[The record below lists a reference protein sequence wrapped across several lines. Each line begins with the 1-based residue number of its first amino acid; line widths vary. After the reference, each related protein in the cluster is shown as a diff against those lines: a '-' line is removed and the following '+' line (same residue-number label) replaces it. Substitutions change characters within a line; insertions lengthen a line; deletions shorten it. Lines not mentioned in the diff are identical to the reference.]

1 MKFPQRDWVTEIAT
15 ATITAAAAAA
25 PMSAIVVVSGVL
37 AIGFATFAAMNG
49 YNIGDLC
56 SAIYP
61 RFRGGQAAE
70 LPRAAYVIFFAYV
83 IAATELALILRRRM
97 TNH

>member
-1 MKFPQRDWVTEIAT
+1 MKMAERKAKTWLIAT
-15 ATITAAAAAA
+15 IVA
-25 PMSAIVVVSGVL
+25 PISAIVVVSGVL
-37 AIGFATFAAMNG
+37 AIGFATYAAMKG
-49 YNIGDLC
+49 YNVGDLY
-56 SAIYP
+56 SEIFP

-83 IAATELALILRRRM
+83 IAATELALILRRRL